1 MKKLIITLPKY
12 PLANYVLV
20 NGKNINFKMD
30 KSSRLYVAEYE
41 SEEDTVIL
49 STDTFNPY
57 NRRSW
62 WIVGMFFFIIT
73 IFGIFDVHEKNNY
86 IYNYSANI
94 GLGDKDN
101 VVNLVPKRGKGPV
114 FEVKT
119 TCSYEET
126 SNNKEIN
133 RVVNRR
139 RKLLL
144 LSKILFILLC
154 IIVGFVLALLFL
166 VSVIN

>member
-62 WIVGMFFFIIT
+62 WIAFIFFFIIT
-73 IFGIFDVHEKNNY
+73 IF
-86 IYNYSANI
+86 
-94 GLGDKDN
+94 
-101 VVNLVPKRGKGPV
+101 
-114 FEVKT
+114 
-119 TCSYEET
+119 
-126 SNNKEIN
+126 
-133 RVVNRR
+133 
-139 RKLLL
+139 
-144 LSKILFILLC
+144 
-154 IIVGFVLALLFL
+154 
-166 VSVIN
+166 